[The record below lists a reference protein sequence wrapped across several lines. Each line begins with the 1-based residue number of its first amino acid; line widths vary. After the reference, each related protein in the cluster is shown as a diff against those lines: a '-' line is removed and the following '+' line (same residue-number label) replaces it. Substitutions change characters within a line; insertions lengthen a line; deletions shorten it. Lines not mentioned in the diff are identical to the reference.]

1 MERRKAKEKL
11 ENCKETHWK
20 DGSCNFFVWPLYPSK
35 IAFRHAICLSATTGR
50 ISTGGLFAFLMAYW
64 RLLSMPSVCNFIYT
78 HTPKSL
84 QCLRLTAI
92 PNQNARHDPCP
103 GTDLAKPLSPLE
115 TLALTSLD
123 QTIMVLLCSIR
134 FWSNPIGTPVS
145 NGPFFVGTVDAHKQK
160 REAGPFPSLYTAG
173 WVLIKEKNK
182 VQNEVRKKPRIYTH
196 GLWPASRKPALPW
209 ITGSETMTICR
220 IPAHR
225 HGSVEM
231 IIPAL
236 CRSTRKQQQQQ
247 PSNQQ
252 PQQQQDASSCR
263 TQQQPS
269 QTQWERN

>member
-1 MERRKAKEKL
+1 MRSNFVASKDSKGTKWDKDHIFIYVHNVLRPA
-11 ENCKETHWK
+11 WK
-20 DGSCNFFVWPLYPSK
+20 GRNF
-35 IAFRHAICLSATTGR
+35 R
-50 ISTGGLFAFLMAYW
+50 
-64 RLLSMPSVCNFIYT
+64 YT

-173 WVLIKEKNK
+173 WVLIKEKNE
-182 VQNEVRKKPRIYTH
+182 VQNEVKTRYGKS
-196 GLWPASRKPALPW
+196 PASTHMDFGPQAANLPFL
-209 ITGSETMTICR
+209 GSLV
-220 IPAHR
+220 A
-225 HGSVEM
+225 
-231 IIPAL
+231 
-236 CRSTRKQQQQQ
+236 KQWQF
-247 PSNQQ
+247 
-252 PQQQQDASSCR
+252 AE
-263 TQQQPS
+263 S
-269 QTQWERN
+269 QHTAMAV

>member
-1 MERRKAKEKL
+1 M
-11 ENCKETHWK
+11 
-20 DGSCNFFVWPLYPSK
+20 
-35 IAFRHAICLSATTGR
+35 
-50 ISTGGLFAFLMAYW
+50 
-64 RLLSMPSVCNFIYT
+64 YT

-123 QTIMVLLCSIR
+123 QTIMVLFVFDRIPSERR
-134 FWSNPIGTPVS
+134 FPTGLFS
-145 NGPFFVGTVDAHKQK
+145 
-160 REAGPFPSLYTAG
+160 
-173 WVLIKEKNK
+173 WVLLTPTNKNAK
-182 VQNEVRKKPRIYTH
+182 QALFLVCILQDDKGKKRGPKRGPKRGQNEVRKKPRIYTH

-252 PQQQQDASSCR
+252 PQPN
-263 TQQQPS
+263 T
-269 QTQWERN
+269 T